1 MGYNKGTRQI
11 SATGIEGGNPL
22 SPVQVIAPPCTT
34 ALAVPHTQYNA
45 TWLIYQGALYKLC
58 KAHSKTS
65 VRAWVSLYLCALFL
79 SRRWTPMGRQAR
91 PAPLGWKLLRR

>member
-11 SATGIEGGNPL
+11 SAAGIEGGNPL

-45 TWLIYQGALYKLC
+45 ALLIWQGALYKLC

-65 VRAWVSLYLCALFL
+65 VRA
-79 SRRWTPMGRQAR
+79 
-91 PAPLGWKLLRR
+91 